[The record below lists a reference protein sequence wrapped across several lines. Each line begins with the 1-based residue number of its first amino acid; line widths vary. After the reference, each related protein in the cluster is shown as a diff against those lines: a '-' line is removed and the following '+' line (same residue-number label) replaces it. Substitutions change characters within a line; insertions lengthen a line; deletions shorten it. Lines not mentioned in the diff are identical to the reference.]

1 MPVTT
6 RECGRYGALIES
18 ALTGFRPL
26 TDRFEQ
32 SSVLIEVPILM
43 VDLSRRSLGG
53 SALCCEAASIGQAG
67 CAR

>member
-32 SSVLIEVPILM
+32 SSVLIEVPILT
-43 VDLSRRSLGG
+43 VDRSRRSLGG
-53 SALCCEAASIGQAG
+53 VCCEAASIGQAG